1 MKRNRI
7 IYAILWV
14 LSLVGISFFG
24 GPVSY
29 GFFTLMT
36 LIPVVSFLYLL
47 FVSFSFRIYQ
57 ELEGK
62 NLVAGHT
69 VPFYFI
75 LKNEFPFGFSGIRVR
90 FFSDL
95 SDILDLDDDVE
106 YELQPKTGIKK
117 QTKVMCKYRGEYEVG
132 IKSIEIRDYF
142 CLLRRRFNNKE
153 TLRVIVKPAVTELTG
168 LKSVNVNGRMTKESN
183 IRPTEPDVLIRN
195 YEEGDDIRFVDWRSS
210 AKTGQLQIR
219 KMTGE
224 EREGI
229 SIIMPVKRYGEN
241 PADYLPIENKMLEV
255 AIALSFFFL
264 KKNTPVNAY
273 LACGKE
279 NKRGGAKK
287 EHFQAVYDWFSSMEF
302 RDDIKEEEEFLPI
315 LNRSEIYRSG
325 TVFLVVHKLDSATL
339 VMVNKLHEQQIPVV
353 IYRVDNYHSV
363 QGNRGESG
371 TENLQLQ
378 KNEEK
383 NIDSEVS
390 HISIPNVE
398 VVSISSEADL
408 KEVM

>member
-36 LIPVVSFLYLL
+36 LLPIVSFLYLL

-57 ELEGK
+57 ELDGK

-95 SDILDLDDDVE
+95 SDIMDLDDGEE

-117 QTKVMCKYRGEYEVG
+117 QTKVLCRYRGEYEVG
-132 IKSIEIRDYF
+132 IQSIEISDYF
-142 CLLRRRFNNKE
+142 RLLKRKYNNKE
-153 TLRVIVKPAVTELTG
+153 TLRVIVKPAITELTG
-168 LKSVNVNGRMTKESN
+168 LRSVNAGGKMTKESSVN
-183 IRPTEPDVLIRN
+183 PTQPDVLVRR
-195 YEEGDDIRFVDWRSS
+195 YETGDDIRFADWRSS
-210 AKTGQLQIR
+210 AKSGEIMVR
-219 KMTGE
+219 KLIGE

-229 SIIMPVKRYGEN
+229 GIILATKRYGVE
-241 PADYLPIENKMLEV
+241 PAEYLPVENKMLES

-264 KKNTPVNAY
+264 RKNTPVTAY
-273 LACGKE
+273 LGCGK
-279 NKRGGAKK
+279 KAIKGAARK
-287 EHFQAVYDWFSSMEF
+287 ERFHDLYDWFSAVEF
-302 RDDIKEEEEFLPI
+302 RDDLEEKDIFTQITDSP
-315 LNRSEIYRSG
+315 EIYSSRM
-325 TVFLVVHKLDSATL
+325 VFLIVHRIDAGALNTIES
-339 VMVNKLHEQQIPVV
+339 LHRQQIPVMV
-353 IYRVDNYHSV
+353 YRISDD
-363 QGNRGESG
+363 
-371 TENLQLQ
+371 TEQTAGAV
-378 KNEEK
+378 KM
-383 NIDSEVS
+383 
-390 HISIPNVE
+390 PNVE
-398 VVSISSEADL
+398 IINISPEADL

>member
-95 SDILDLDDDVE
+95 SDILDLDD
-106 YELQPKTGIKK
+106 
-117 QTKVMCKYRGEYEVG
+117 
-132 IKSIEIRDYF
+132 
-142 CLLRRRFNNKE
+142 
-153 TLRVIVKPAVTELTG
+153 
-168 LKSVNVNGRMTKESN
+168 VNGRMTKESN

-241 PADYLPIENKMLEV
+241 PADFLPIENKMLEV

-264 KKNTPVNAY
+264 KNNTPVNAY

-287 EHFQAVYDWFSSMEF
+287 EHFQAVYDWFSSVEF
-302 RDDIKEEEEFLPI
+302 RDDIKEEEGYLPI
-315 LNRSEIYRSG
+315 MNRPEIYRSG

-398 VVSISSEADL
+398 VISISSEADL